1 MGLLLKKQIRFL
13 KKGQTL
19 GFKWEIYSL
28 VVGNIIFSLSMCI
41 LNARAIRK
49 VSGYHQEIKKTFV
62 IPFGAAFIMG
72 AVILIV
78 WNAFVIF
85 MPTKLT
91 TLIAIIFAAVTYIVA
106 LLKLGAL
113 TPDEILAFPKGNQ
126 ILGLLK
132 KVKLI
137 KTEQPV

>member
-1 MGLLLKKQIRFL
+1 MNK
-13 KKGQTL
+13 
-19 GFKWEIYSL
+19 
-28 VVGNIIFSLSMCI
+28 
-41 LNARAIRK
+41 
-49 VSGYHQEIKKTFV
+49 H
-62 IPFGAAFIMG
+62 
-72 AVILIV
+72 
-78 WNAFVIF
+78 
-85 MPTKLT
+85 
-91 TLIAIIFAAVTYIVA
+91 IAIIFAAVTYIVA